1 MSNICY
7 AYDSK
12 QQTVEKKNQKNKQ
25 QRAQNHEQY
34 FLLSICE
41 TSKLSQNVCLR
52 RAISFRFEAI
62 EIESSDV
69 FLRNL
74 FIIPE

>member
-1 MSNICY
+1 M
-7 AYDSK
+7 
-12 QQTVEKKNQKNKQ
+12 KKWKKLKKNKQ

-34 FLLSICE
+34 FLLRICE
-41 TSKLSQNVCLR
+41 RSELSQYVCLR

-62 EIESSDV
+62 EIESTDV

-74 FIIPE
+74 FLIPE